1 MPLQYYLRM
10 PALDA
15 GSPVAHADIR
25 FERWLVPQRA
35 IVEALAPV
43 AEVSFAG
50 QRFEILVRGRAM
62 LAKPLLRPGRGVSL
76 GEPLAVMYADGEDV
90 PEDEPSSLARRA

>member
-15 GSPVAHADIR
+15 GRPVPHADIR
-25 FERWLVPQRA
+25 FERWLVPRRT
-35 IVEALAPV
+35 ILEALAPV

-50 QRFEILVRGRAM
+50 QLFEILVKGRAM
-62 LAKPLLRPGRGVSL
+62 LAKPLLRPGGLICL
-76 GEPLAVMYADGEDV
+76 GEPLAVMYGDGEDV
-90 PEDEPSSLARRA
+90 PESEPSSLARRA